1 MERGSSP
8 SEGSRRASF
17 CLAAVVLIALAAAA
31 CTAAASP
38 SPSASASPSAWATPS
53 AIPSGSGATSVP
65 SLAALLTPDL
75 ATPTATPA
83 PTDTPE
89 ENPTGSPTPP
99 LPKGPLPSLGPVPT
113 STWTGLN
120 WIAIPAGH
128 YPAVPAMRN
137 DEAGNANATLEGWSK
152 GYVEF
157 LWDPHL
163 RNVTPWLSAN
173 GLTWQSGT
181 NLDLSA
187 WTADFK
193 AFDAEDSDSGDHDSC
208 WLEVRR
214 FQEGPATL
222 LLRARFDCV
231 SGCLAFQYVSSDAMW
246 VSPDGAS
253 WTPVDMTKTF
263 GSGGVGWISGG
274 SSGYIALGSA
284 AGKTIAWVSSDGQ
297 TWTQDALPTN
307 AVSVSDPVA
316 YAGGFVLPGIVHV
329 QNGHKS
335 PESDDVCGGGSIAYY
350 DQSKYEGVLWW
361 SPDGT
366 TWTPDT
372 LSGTVGYSVE
382 MTVNRIDD
390 HTLVADEYTYGSDRS
405 LTSEKA
411 WLSKDGK
418 TWTRLRGYPEPQP
431 PIISGRDHGLL
442 DMWSPTTAQD
452 SLLCVINDKLDL
464 VVVLKQTGDLPWWDR
479 PQLALGPTGLLAT
492 GDGSRFWIGV
502 PTAG

>member
-1 MERGSSP
+1 MNDE
-8 SEGSRRASF
+8 E
-17 CLAAVVLIALAAAA
+17 
-31 CTAAASP
+31 
-38 SPSASASPSAWATPS
+38 
-53 AIPSGSGATSVP
+53 
-65 SLAALLTPDL
+65 
-75 ATPTATPA
+75 PA
-83 PTDTPE
+83 P
-89 ENPTGSPTPP
+89 
-99 LPKGPLPSLGPVPT
+99 
-113 STWTGLN
+113 
-120 WIAIPAGH
+120 
-128 YPAVPAMRN
+128 
-137 DEAGNANATLEGWSK
+137 NATIEGWSQ

-157 LWDPHL
+157 IWNPHL
-163 RNVTPWLSAN
+163 RNVTPWLSAD
-173 GLTWQSGT
+173 GLTWQPGT

-208 WLEVRR
+208 ALEVRR

-222 LLRARFDCV
+222 LLRALLRLCKWLRRDP
-231 SGCLAFQYVSSDAMW
+231 LYVSSDAMW

-297 TWTQDALPTN
+297 AWTQDALPTN

-335 PESDDVCGGGSIAYY
+335 LAGGDKCGPSGTAYY

-372 LSGTVGYSVE
+372 LSGTVGYGVE
-382 MTVNRIDD
+382 MTVDRIDD
-390 HTLVADEYTYGSDRS
+390 HTLVADEQTYR
-405 LTSEKA
+405 
-411 WLSKDGK
+411 
-418 TWTRLRGYPEPQP
+418 
-431 PIISGRDHGLL
+431 I
-442 DMWSPTTAQD
+442 
-452 SLLCVINDKLDL
+452 
-464 VVVLKQTGDLPWWDR
+464 
-479 PQLALGPTGLLAT
+479 
-492 GDGSRFWIGV
+492 
-502 PTAG
+502 